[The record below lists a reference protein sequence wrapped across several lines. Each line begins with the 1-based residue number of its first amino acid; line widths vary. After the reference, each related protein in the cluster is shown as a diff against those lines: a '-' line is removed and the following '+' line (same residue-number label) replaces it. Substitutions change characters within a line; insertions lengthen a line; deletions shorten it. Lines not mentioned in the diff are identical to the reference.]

1 PLLVDAVFLA
11 PEQQQ
16 GSHLPA
22 ALGCQLNDRGRV
34 QVDDQQETSVP
45 GVFAIG
51 DMTGA
56 PQYVV
61 QAAAAGMHA
70 AQVINTRLIHAAV
83 HSLGAAFH
91 KTPDDGAEV
100 TRPPEP
106 DDE

>member
-1 PLLVDAVFLA
+1 VDAVFLA
-11 PEQQQ
+11 PEQQG

-22 ALGCQLNDRGRV
+22 ALGCALDGKGRV
-34 QVDDQQETSVP
+34 TVDGNQETSVP

-83 HSLGAAFH
+83 HSMGAAFH
-91 KTPDDGAEV
+91 KSPEDEGARDPDS
-100 TRPPEP
+100 R
-106 DDE
+106 DE